1 MERLS
6 IPPSMEPSPSSSR
19 PPTGELVLSHDKHF
33 ALHGEIWLLV
43 MVLGFALFLVFIIVF
58 PRLRRRRRRSSESD
72 VSDSNINNSPPPP
85 RRRNCLFLCS
95 RKRKRVDEVEA
106 EEEQRYSN
114 RINDIFPL

>member
-6 IPPSMEPSPSSSR
+6 IPPSMEPSR

-58 PRLRRRRRRSSESD
+58 PRLRRRSRRRSSESD
-72 VSDSNINNSPPPP
+72 VSDSNINSPP

-95 RKRKRVDEVEA
+95 RKRNRVDEVEA